1 MAIRLE
7 KKYIL
12 DISQQNVWEA
22 ILDPETLAEILPNCK
37 SLDPIGDHKFD
48 ANIEIKIGPIKGQF
62 KSKLSLFD
70 LDPPNG
76 YKFDVNGDG
85 SKGQMRGAGEILLTS
100 MDTDGVM
107 DGFAMSL
114 TRAVADVVNVPVIAS
129 GGAGRPNHFADILAE
144 GGAAAALA
152 ASVFHD
158 KVLTINQVKQY
169 VAQRG
174 VPVRLQ

>member
-37 SLDPIGDHKFD
+37 SLDPIGDHKFN

-85 SKGQMRGAGEILLTS
+85 SKGQMRGAGEILLTTQDGRTEFIFIATGS
-100 MDTDGVM
+100 VSGIIARVGQRLLEATGKRLMDQ
-107 DGFAMSL
+107 GFENFKKRIMS
-114 TRAVADVVNVPVIAS
+114 TQ
-129 GGAGRPNHFADILAE
+129 
-144 GGAAAALA
+144 AA
-152 ASVFHD
+152 
-158 KVLTINQVKQY
+158 
-169 VAQRG
+169 
-174 VPVRLQ
+174 

>member
-22 ILDPETLAEILPNCK
+22 IMDPETLAEILPNCK
-37 SLDPIGDHKFD
+37 SLDPIGDHIFD
-48 ANIEIKIGPIKGQF
+48 ANIVIKIGTIKGQF

-85 SKGQMRGAGEILLTS
+85 SKGQMRGAGEILLTTQDGRTEFIFIATGS
-100 MDTDGVM
+100 VSGIIARVGQRLIEATGKRLMDQ
-107 DGFAMSL
+107 GFENFKKRIMS
-114 TRAVADVVNVPVIAS
+114 T
-129 GGAGRPNHFADILAE
+129 H
-144 GGAAAALA
+144 AA
-152 ASVFHD
+152 
-158 KVLTINQVKQY
+158 
-169 VAQRG
+169 
-174 VPVRLQ
+174 

>member
-85 SKGQMRGAGEILLTS
+85 SKGQMRGAGEILLTTQDGRTEFIFIATGS
-100 MDTDGVM
+100 VSGIIARVGQRLIEATGKRIMDQ
-107 DGFAMSL
+107 GFENFKKRIMS
-114 TRAVADVVNVPVIAS
+114 TQ
-129 GGAGRPNHFADILAE
+129 AG
-144 GGAAAALA
+144 
-152 ASVFHD
+152 
-158 KVLTINQVKQY
+158 
-169 VAQRG
+169 
-174 VPVRLQ
+174 

>member
-37 SLDPIGDHKFD
+37 SLDPIGDHKFN

-76 YKFDVNGDG
+76 YKFNVNGDG
-85 SKGQMRGAGEILLTS
+85 SKGQMRGAGEILLTTQDGRTEFIFIATGS
-100 MDTDGVM
+100 VSGIIARVGQRLIEATGKRLMDQ
-107 DGFAMSL
+107 GFENFKKRIMS
-114 TRAVADVVNVPVIAS
+114 TQ
-129 GGAGRPNHFADILAE
+129 
-144 GGAAAALA
+144 AA
-152 ASVFHD
+152 
-158 KVLTINQVKQY
+158 
-169 VAQRG
+169 
-174 VPVRLQ
+174 

>member
-12 DISQQNVWEA
+12 DIPQKNVWEA

-37 SLDPIGDHKFD
+37 SLDPIGDHNFD

-85 SKGQMRGAGEILLTS
+85 SKGQMRGTGEIMLATQ
-100 MDTDGVM
+100 DGRTE
-107 DGFAMSL
+107 FIF
-114 TRAVADVVNVPVIAS
+114 TAS
-129 GGAGRPNHFADILAE
+129 GSVSGIIARVGQRLIEATGKRLMDQGFENFKKRIISTQ
-144 GGAAAALA
+144 AA
-152 ASVFHD
+152 
-158 KVLTINQVKQY
+158 
-169 VAQRG
+169 
-174 VPVRLQ
+174 

>member
-37 SLDPIGDHKFD
+37 SLDPIGDHKFN

-85 SKGQMRGAGEILLTS
+85 SKGQMRGAGEILLTTQDGRTEFIFIATGS
-100 MDTDGVM
+100 VSGFIARVGQRLIEATGKRLMDQ
-107 DGFAMSL
+107 GFENFKKRIMS
-114 TRAVADVVNVPVIAS
+114 TQ
-129 GGAGRPNHFADILAE
+129 
-144 GGAAAALA
+144 AA
-152 ASVFHD
+152 
-158 KVLTINQVKQY
+158 
-169 VAQRG
+169 
-174 VPVRLQ
+174 

>member
-37 SLDPIGDHKFD
+37 SLDPIGDHKFN

-85 SKGQMRGAGEILLTS
+85 SKGQMRGAGEILLTTQDGRTEFIFIATGS
-100 MDTDGVM
+100 VSGIIARVGQRLIEATGKRLMDQ
-107 DGFAMSL
+107 GFENFKKRITS
-114 TRAVADVVNVPVIAS
+114 T
-129 GGAGRPNHFADILAE
+129 H
-144 GGAAAALA
+144 AA
-152 ASVFHD
+152 
-158 KVLTINQVKQY
+158 
-169 VAQRG
+169 
-174 VPVRLQ
+174 

>member
-85 SKGQMRGAGEILLTS
+85 SKGQMRGAGEILLT
-100 MDTDGVM
+100 TQDGRTE
-107 DGFAMSL
+107 FIF
-114 TRAVADVVNVPVIAS
+114 TAS
-129 GGAGRPNHFADILAE
+129 GSVSGIIARVGQRLFEATGKRLMDQGFENFKKRIISTQ
-144 GGAAAALA
+144 AA
-152 ASVFHD
+152 
-158 KVLTINQVKQY
+158 
-169 VAQRG
+169 
-174 VPVRLQ
+174 

>member
-12 DISQQNVWEA
+12 DIPQQNVWAA
-22 ILDPETLAEILPNCK
+22 ILNPETLAEILPNCK
-37 SLDPIGDHKFD
+37 SLDPIGDHNFD

-85 SKGQMRGAGEILLTS
+85 SKGQIRGTGEIMLSTQDGRTEFIFTATGSVSGIIARVGQRLIEATGKRLMDQGFENFKKRITS
-100 MDTDGVM
+100 TQ
-107 DGFAMSL
+107 
-114 TRAVADVVNVPVIAS
+114 
-129 GGAGRPNHFADILAE
+129 
-144 GGAAAALA
+144 AA
-152 ASVFHD
+152 
-158 KVLTINQVKQY
+158 
-169 VAQRG
+169 
-174 VPVRLQ
+174 

>member
-37 SLDPIGDHKFD
+37 SLDPIGDHKFN

-85 SKGQMRGAGEILLTS
+85 SKGQMRGAGEILLTTQDGRTEFIFIATGS
-100 MDTDGVM
+100 VSGIIARVGQRLIEATGKRLMDQ
-107 DGFAMSL
+107 GFENFEKRITS
-114 TRAVADVVNVPVIAS
+114 TQ
-129 GGAGRPNHFADILAE
+129 
-144 GGAAAALA
+144 AA
-152 ASVFHD
+152 
-158 KVLTINQVKQY
+158 
-169 VAQRG
+169 
-174 VPVRLQ
+174 

>member
-12 DISQQNVWEA
+12 DIPQKNVWEA

-85 SKGQMRGAGEILLTS
+85 SKGQMRGAGEILLTTQDGRTEFIFIATGS
-100 MDTDGVM
+100 VSGIIARVGQRLIEATGKRLMDQ
-107 DGFAMSL
+107 GFENFKKRIMS
-114 TRAVADVVNVPVIAS
+114 TQ
-129 GGAGRPNHFADILAE
+129 
-144 GGAAAALA
+144 AA
-152 ASVFHD
+152 
-158 KVLTINQVKQY
+158 
-169 VAQRG
+169 
-174 VPVRLQ
+174 

>member
-37 SLDPIGDHKFD
+37 SLDPIGDHKFN

-70 LDPPNG
+70 FDPPNG

-85 SKGQMRGAGEILLTS
+85 SKGQMRGAGEILLTTQDGRTEFIFIATGS
-100 MDTDGVM
+100 VSGIIARVGQRLIEATGKRLMDQ
-107 DGFAMSL
+107 GFENFKKRIMS
-114 TRAVADVVNVPVIAS
+114 TQ
-129 GGAGRPNHFADILAE
+129 
-144 GGAAAALA
+144 AA
-152 ASVFHD
+152 
-158 KVLTINQVKQY
+158 
-169 VAQRG
+169 
-174 VPVRLQ
+174 

>member
-85 SKGQMRGAGEILLTS
+85 SKGQMRGAGEILLTTQDGRTEFIFIATGS
-100 MDTDGVM
+100 VSGIIARVGQRLIEATGKRLMDQ
-107 DGFAMSL
+107 GFENFKKRIIS
-114 TRAVADVVNVPVIAS
+114 TQ
-129 GGAGRPNHFADILAE
+129 
-144 GGAAAALA
+144 AA
-152 ASVFHD
+152 
-158 KVLTINQVKQY
+158 
-169 VAQRG
+169 
-174 VPVRLQ
+174 

>member
-12 DISQQNVWEA
+12 DIPQQNVWAA

-37 SLDPIGDHKFD
+37 SLDPIGDHNFD

-85 SKGQMRGAGEILLTS
+85 SKGQMRGTGEIMLSTQ
-100 MDTDGVM
+100 DGRTEFIFTATGSVS
-107 DGFAMSL
+107 G
-114 TRAVADVVNVPVIAS
+114 VIARVGQRLIEATGKRLMDQGFENFKKRITS
-129 GGAGRPNHFADILAE
+129 
-144 GGAAAALA
+144 
-152 ASVFHD
+152 
-158 KVLTINQVKQY
+158 TQV
-169 VAQRG
+169 A
-174 VPVRLQ
+174 

>member
-85 SKGQMRGAGEILLTS
+85 SKGQMRGAGEILLTTQDGRTEFIFIATGS
-100 MDTDGVM
+100 VSGIIARVGQRLIEATGKRLMDQ
-107 DGFAMSL
+107 GFENFKKRIMS
-114 TRAVADVVNVPVIAS
+114 TQ
-129 GGAGRPNHFADILAE
+129 
-144 GGAAAALA
+144 AA
-152 ASVFHD
+152 
-158 KVLTINQVKQY
+158 
-169 VAQRG
+169 
-174 VPVRLQ
+174 

>member
-85 SKGQMRGAGEILLTS
+85 SKGQMRGAGKILLTTQDGRTEFIFIATGS
-100 MDTDGVM
+100 VSGIIARVGQRLIEATGKRLMDQ
-107 DGFAMSL
+107 GFENFKKRIMS
-114 TRAVADVVNVPVIAS
+114 TQ
-129 GGAGRPNHFADILAE
+129 
-144 GGAAAALA
+144 AA
-152 ASVFHD
+152 
-158 KVLTINQVKQY
+158 
-169 VAQRG
+169 
-174 VPVRLQ
+174 

>member
-12 DISQQNVWEA
+12 DIPQQNVWAA

-37 SLDPIGDHKFD
+37 SLDPIGDHNFD

-85 SKGQMRGAGEILLTS
+85 SKGQMRGAGEILLTTQDGRTEFIFIATGS
-100 MDTDGVM
+100 VSGIIARVGQRLIEATGKRLMDQ
-107 DGFAMSL
+107 GFENFKKRITS
-114 TRAVADVVNVPVIAS
+114 TQ
-129 GGAGRPNHFADILAE
+129 
-144 GGAAAALA
+144 AA
-152 ASVFHD
+152 
-158 KVLTINQVKQY
+158 
-169 VAQRG
+169 
-174 VPVRLQ
+174 

>member
-85 SKGQMRGAGEILLTS
+85 SKGQMRGAGAILLTTQDGRTEFIFIATGS
-100 MDTDGVM
+100 VSGIIARVGQRLIEATGKRLMDQ
-107 DGFAMSL
+107 GFENFKKRITS
-114 TRAVADVVNVPVIAS
+114 TQ
-129 GGAGRPNHFADILAE
+129 
-144 GGAAAALA
+144 AA
-152 ASVFHD
+152 
-158 KVLTINQVKQY
+158 
-169 VAQRG
+169 
-174 VPVRLQ
+174 

>member
-85 SKGQMRGAGEILLTS
+85 NKGQMRGAGEILLTTQDGRTEFIFIATGS
-100 MDTDGVM
+100 VSGIIARVGQRLIEATGKRLMDQ
-107 DGFAMSL
+107 GFENFKKRIMS
-114 TRAVADVVNVPVIAS
+114 TQ
-129 GGAGRPNHFADILAE
+129 
-144 GGAAAALA
+144 AA
-152 ASVFHD
+152 
-158 KVLTINQVKQY
+158 
-169 VAQRG
+169 
-174 VPVRLQ
+174 